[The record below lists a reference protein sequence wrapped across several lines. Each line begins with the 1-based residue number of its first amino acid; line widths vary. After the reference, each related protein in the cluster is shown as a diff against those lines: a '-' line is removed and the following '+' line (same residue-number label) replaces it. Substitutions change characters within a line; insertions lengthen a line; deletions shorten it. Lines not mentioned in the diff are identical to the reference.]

1 MPRKK
6 KVEEPVAEVKVVQ
19 DEVVEPELVDVTD
32 VVADI
37 EKAGETVEMIWVE
50 TVDATGRHMIQVPK
64 G

>member
-50 TVDATGRHMIQVPK
+50 TVDALGRHMIQVPK
-64 G
+64 E